1 MKIGLD
7 ATPMLGSRTGIGHYT
22 ANLIQ
27 GLAATENTVI
37 ATPFTFRSGTRPA
50 DLDERVRWRHR
61 PVPARVLQASWN
73 KSSFPPVEML
83 AGKVDLFH
91 GTNFVL
97 PPTLTATGVVTIHD
111 LSYLKYPELVNAAS
125 LRYRTLVPRGL
136 KRARGILTP
145 TRAIADEVIDTY
157 RLDGRLVTVTPLGVD
172 RSWAAVKPFSSI
184 ELSNYGLPGSY
195 LLAVGTLE
203 PRKGLDILIQAY
215 RQLISAKADVP
226 PLVIV
231 GPSGWGAELDL
242 AGIDDGRVIF
252 TGYIKYVDLQR
263 IVAAA
268 SLFCFPSRYEGFGLP
283 PLEALAAG
291 VPVVATEIPT
301 SVEVLGSFAQYCPT
315 EDAPALAEAILLALG
330 LDRPKSSIESAR
342 VHALSW
348 TWDKCVEATLAA
360 YQKALG

>member
-1 MKIGLD
+1 MRIGLD
-7 ATPMLGSRTGIGHYT
+7 ATPLLGSRTGIGHYT
-22 ANLIQ
+22 ANLIR
-27 GLAATENTVI
+27 GLAATDNTVI
-37 ATPFTFRSGTRPA
+37 ATPFTLRGGERPTDLA
-50 DLDERVRWRHR
+50 DSVRWRHR
-61 PVPARVLQASWN
+61 PVPARVLQACWSRAAL
-73 KSSFPPVEML
+73 PPVEML
-83 AGKVDLFH
+83 TGKVDVFH

-111 LSYLKYPELVNAAS
+111 LSYLKYPELVNDAS
-125 LRYRTLVPRGL
+125 LRYQRLVPRGL

-157 RLDGRLVTVTPLGVD
+157 RLDAGLVTVTPLGVD
-172 RSWAAVKPFSSI
+172 PSWATVKPYSAAG
-184 ELSNYGLPGSY
+184 LSTRGLPGSY

-203 PRKGLDILIQAY
+203 PRKGLDVLVLAY
-215 RQLISAKADVP
+215 RQLMAANADVP

-242 AGIDDGRVIF
+242 AGIDDGRIIF
-252 TGYIKYVDLQR
+252 TGYIKYGDLQR

-291 VPVVATEIPT
+291 VTVVATEIPT

-315 EDAPALAEAILLALG
+315 ENAPALAEAILVALG
-330 LDRPKSSIESAR
+330 MDRPESLIESAR
-342 VHALSW
+342 THALSW
-348 TWDKCVEATLAA
+348 TWDKCVDATLTA
-360 YQKALG
+360 YRKALS